1 MTKLRRTFE
10 VSRTSRRGRRRTQCS
25 GSRRGRRRTQCS
37 GSRRGRRRTQFLILA
52 ALVLLAAAVPAPA
65 PAQQQD
71 LPAVFSEVIDV
82 RVVNIEVVVTDRQ
95 GNRIHD
101 LKASDFELL
110 VDGEPTP
117 ISYFTEI
124 DEGLAQETAGGNVA
138 GVPELDANAPVGTSF
153 LIFVDDFFAI
163 KRDRDRVLDR
173 LEEDLAQLGPT
184 DRVAAVAFD
193 GMSVTMLTTWTNSPS
208 QLSDALREARRRRTF
223 GMMRG
228 AELRTNDDE
237 QTEQANLRAL
247 ANRFAEEGGVELP
260 EDVLRNSLR
269 GTELRYAT
277 NLESQLKS
285 SVLAAVATL
294 RSFANRPGRKV
305 MLLLAGGWPESPALY
320 TIAKGGI
327 GVDSLGAASDSRLM
341 SQDDLYGPLVSAANL
356 IGYTL
361 YPVDV
366 PGFRPTFSFDA
377 STGFDSNSA
386 ADPSAGAGAF
396 QEREMLQHNTL
407 QLLAHSTGGVP
418 MINSGRD
425 TALAD
430 VVADTRSYYWL
441 GFEPQRREDDEVHD
455 VEVRLVDYP
464 EYRVRSREGY
474 VDMSRGSEVTMMVE
488 GSLLFGNPPS
498 AKPLGVRFGK
508 PKKAGLGKMIVP
520 VEIAIPLDE
529 VQLLPVAGVWQNE
542 LEFRVTVMDK
552 NGNRSETPVEKI
564 RIAGGQEP
572 QPGQY
577 FTYQTGLELRRRE
590 HTFVIAV
597 YDPLSGAILSSS
609 GDLGPR

>member
-1 MTKLRRTFE
+1 MTKLRRTFDLPW
-10 VSRTSRRGRRRTQCS
+10 V
-25 GSRRGRRRTQCS
+25 
-37 GSRRGRRRTQFLILA
+37 LA
-52 ALVLLAAAVPAPA
+52 ALVLLAAMAMAPAPA
-65 PAQQQD
+65 PAQQDD

-82 RVVNIEVVVTDRQ
+82 RVVNIEVVVTDKQ

-117 ISYFTEI
+117 INYFTEI
-124 DEGLAQETAGGNVA
+124 EEGLARETAGAGVA
-138 GVPELDANAPVGTSF
+138 GVPNLDPNALVGTSF
-153 LIFVDDFFAI
+153 LLFIDDFFSI
-163 KRDRDRVLDR
+163 SRDRNRVLDR
-173 LEEDLAQLGPT
+173 LEEDLTELGPA

-193 GMSVTMLTTWTNSPS
+193 GKTVAMLTTWTNSPT
-208 QLSDALREARRRRTF
+208 QLSDALQQARRRKTH
-223 GMMRG
+223 GLMRM
-228 AELRTNDDE
+228 AELRTNDQE
-237 QTEQANLRAL
+237 RTEQANLRAM
-247 ANRFAEEGGVELP
+247 ANRFAEDGGVQLP
-260 EDVLRNSLR
+260 EDVMRNSLR

-277 NLESQLKS
+277 NLESQLER

-320 TIAKGGI
+320 TIADRGI
-327 GVDSLGAASDSRLM
+327 VAASLGASSDSRLM

-366 PGFRPTFSFDA
+366 PGFRPEFSLDA
-377 STGFDSNSA
+377 SVGLDGNSA
-386 ADPSAGAGAF
+386 GDPSRGAGAF
-396 QEREMLQHNTL
+396 QERELLQHSTL
-407 QLLAHSTGGVP
+407 QLLAYSTGGLP
-418 MINSGRD
+418 MINAGRL

-430 VVADTRSYYWL
+430 AVADTRSYYWL
-441 GFEPQRREDDEVHD
+441 GFEPQRREDDKAHGVD
-455 VEVRLVDYP
+455 VRLVGHP

-474 VDMSRGSEVTMMVE
+474 VDLSRGAEVTMMVE

-498 AKPLGVRFGK
+498 AKPLAVRFGK
-508 PKKAGLGKMIVP
+508 PKRARLGKMIVP
-520 VEIAIPLDE
+520 VAVSIPLDE
-529 VQLLPVAGVWQNE
+529 VALLPVAGVWQNE
-542 LEFRVTVMDK
+542 LEFRVTVMDE

-564 RIAGGQEP
+564 RIAGSQAP

-597 YDPLSGAILSSS
+597 YDPLTGAILSTS
-609 GDLGPR
+609 GEIGPK

>member
-1 MTKLRRTFE
+1 MTKLRRTFD
-10 VSRTSRRGRRRTQCS
+10 VHW
-25 GSRRGRRRTQCS
+25 
-37 GSRRGRRRTQFLILA
+37 IVA
-52 ALVLLAAAVPAPA
+52 ALVLLAAMAPAPA
-65 PAQQQD
+65 PAQQDD

-82 RVVNIEVVVTDRQ
+82 RVVNIEVVVTDKQ
-95 GNRIHD
+95 GNRIHG

-110 VDGEPTP
+110 VDREPTP
-117 ISYFTEI
+117 INYFTEI
-124 DEGLAQETAGGNVA
+124 EEGLARETAGADIA
-138 GVPELDANAPVGTSF
+138 GVPNLDPNAPVGTSF
-153 LIFVDDFFAI
+153 LLFIDDFFSI
-163 KRDRDRVLDR
+163 SRDRNRVLDR
-173 LEEDLAQLGPT
+173 LEDDLTQLGPA

-193 GMSVTMLTTWTNSPS
+193 GKTVAMLTTWTNSPT
-208 QLSDALREARRRRTF
+208 QLSDALREARRRKTH
-223 GMMRG
+223 GLMRMG
-228 AELRTNDDE
+228 ELHTNDQE
-237 QTEQANLRAL
+237 RTEQANLRAI
-247 ANRFAEEGGVELP
+247 ANRFAAEGGVQLP
-260 EDVLRNSLR
+260 EDVMRNSLR

-277 NLESQLKS
+277 NLESQLER

-320 TIAKGGI
+320 TIADRGL
-327 GVDSLGAASDSRLM
+327 VAASLGASTDSRLM

-366 PGFRPTFSFDA
+366 PGFRPEFSLGA
-377 STGFDSNSA
+377 SLGFDGNSA
-386 ADPSAGAGAF
+386 ADPSRGAGAF
-396 QEREMLQHNTL
+396 QERELLQHSTL
-407 QLLAHSTGGVP
+407 QLLAYSTGGLP

-430 VVADTRSYYWL
+430 AVADTRSYYWL
-441 GFEPQRREDDEVHD
+441 GFEPQRREDDVVHD
-455 VEVRLVDYP
+455 IDVRLVGYP

-508 PKKAGLGKMIVP
+508 PGRGGRGKMLVP
-520 VEIAIPLDE
+520 VEVAIPLDE
-529 VQLLPVAGVWQNE
+529 VALLPVAGVWQNE
-542 LEFRVTVMDK
+542 LEFRVTVMDE

-564 RIAGGQEP
+564 RIAGNQEP
-572 QPGQY
+572 HPGQY
-577 FTYQTGLELRRRE
+577 FTYQTSLQLRRRE

-597 YDPLSGAILSSS
+597 YDPLTGAILSSS
-609 GDLGPR
+609 GAIGPK

>member
-1 MTKLRRTFE
+1 MTKLRRTFD
-10 VSRTSRRGRRRTQCS
+10 VPW
-25 GSRRGRRRTQCS
+25 
-37 GSRRGRRRTQFLILA
+37 ILA
-52 ALVLLAAAVPAPA
+52 ALVLLAAAAPV
-65 PAQQQD
+65 PAQQED

-82 RVVNIEVVVTDRQ
+82 RVVNIEVVVTDKQ
-95 GNRIHD
+95 GNRIHG

-117 ISYFTEI
+117 INYFTEI
-124 DEGLAQETAGGNVA
+124 EEGLAGETAGADIA
-138 GVPELDANAPVGTSF
+138 GVPNLDPNAPVGTSF
-153 LIFVDDFFAI
+153 LLFIDDFFSI
-163 KRDRDRVLDR
+163 GRDRDRVLDR
-173 LEEDLAQLGPT
+173 LENDLTQLGPA

-193 GMSVTMLTTWTNSPS
+193 GKSVAMLTTWTNSPS
-208 QLSDALREARRRRTF
+208 QLSDALREARRRKTF
-223 GMMRG
+223 GLMRM
-228 AELRTNDDE
+228 AELRTSDQE
-237 QTEQANLRAL
+237 RTEQANLRAI
-247 ANRFAEEGGVELP
+247 ANRFAEEGGVQLP

-269 GTELRYAT
+269 GTELHYAT
-277 NLESQLKS
+277 NLESQLER
-285 SVLAAVATL
+285 SVLAVVATL

-320 TIAKGGI
+320 TIADRGI
-327 GVDSLGAASDSRLM
+327 VAASLGASSDSRLM

-366 PGFRPTFSFDA
+366 PGFRPQFSLDA
-377 STGFDSNSA
+377 SAGISGNSA
-386 ADPSAGAGAF
+386 GDPSRGAGAF
-396 QEREMLQHNTL
+396 QERELLQHSTL
-407 QLLAHSTGGVP
+407 QLLAHATGGLP
-418 MINSGRD
+418 MINSRRD

-455 VEVRLVDYP
+455 IDVRLVGYP

-474 VDMSRGSEVTMMVE
+474 VDMSRGAEVTMMVE

-508 PKKAGLGKMIVP
+508 PQRGGRGKMLVP
-520 VEIAIPLDE
+520 VEVAIPLDE
-529 VQLLPVAGVWQNE
+529 VALLPVAGVWQNE
-542 LEFRVTVMDK
+542 LEFRVTVMDE
-552 NGNRSETPVEKI
+552 NGSRSETPVEKI
-564 RIAGGQEP
+564 RIAGNQKP

-577 FTYQTGLELRRRE
+577 FTYQTSLQLRRRE

-597 YDPLSGAILSSS
+597 YDPLTGAILSSS
-609 GDLGPR
+609 GAIGPK

>member
-1 MTKLRRTFE
+1 MTKLRRPFDVPWT
-10 VSRTSRRGRRRTQCS
+10 
-25 GSRRGRRRTQCS
+25 
-37 GSRRGRRRTQFLILA
+37 LAAA
-52 ALVLLAAAVPAPA
+52 ALVLLAAVAMAPAPA
-65 PAQQQD
+65 PAQQDD

-82 RVVNIEVVVTDRQ
+82 RVVNLEVVVTDKQ
-95 GNRIHD
+95 GNRIHG

-117 ISYFTEI
+117 INYFTEI
-124 DEGLAQETAGGNVA
+124 EEGLARETAGAEVA
-138 GVPELDANAPVGTSF
+138 GVPNLDPNEAVGTSF
-153 LIFVDDFFAI
+153 LLFIDDFFSI

-173 LEEDLAQLGPT
+173 LEKDLTELGPA

-193 GMSVTMLTTWTNSPS
+193 GKTVAMLTAWTNSPT
-208 QLSDALREARRRRTF
+208 QLSDALQQARRRKSH
-223 GMMRG
+223 GLMRM
-228 AELRTNDDE
+228 AELRTNDQE
-237 QTEQANLRAL
+237 RTEQANLRAM

-277 NLESQLKS
+277 TLESQLER

-320 TIAKGGI
+320 TIADRGI
-327 GVDSLGAASDSRLM
+327 VAASLGASSDSRLM

-366 PGFRPTFSFDA
+366 PGFRPEFSLDA
-377 STGFDSNSA
+377 SVGLDSNSA
-386 ADPSAGAGAF
+386 GNPSAGAGAF
-396 QEREMLQHNTL
+396 QERELLQHSTL
-407 QLLAHSTGGVP
+407 QLLAYSTGGLP

-430 VVADTRSYYWL
+430 AVADTRSYYWL

-455 VEVRLVDYP
+455 VDVRLVGYP

-474 VDMSRGSEVTMMVE
+474 VDLSRSSEVTMMVE

-508 PKKAGLGKMIVP
+508 PKKAGMGKMIVP
-520 VEIAIPLDE
+520 VAVSIPLDE
-529 VQLLPVAGVWQNE
+529 VALLPVAGVWQNE
-542 LEFRVTVMDK
+542 LEFRVTVMDE

-564 RIAGGQEP
+564 RIAGNQPP

-597 YDPLSGAILSSS
+597 YDPLTGAILSTS
-609 GDLGPR
+609 GEIGPK

>member
-1 MTKLRRTFE
+1 MTKLRRRFD
-10 VSRTSRRGRRRTQCS
+10 VPW
-25 GSRRGRRRTQCS
+25 
-37 GSRRGRRRTQFLILA
+37 ILA
-52 ALVLLAAAVPAPA
+52 ALVLLAAAAPV
-65 PAQQQD
+65 PAQQED

-82 RVVNIEVVVTDRQ
+82 RVVNIEVVVTDKQ
-95 GNRIHD
+95 GNRIHG

-117 ISYFTEI
+117 INYFTEI
-124 DEGLAQETAGGNVA
+124 EEGLAGETAGADIA
-138 GVPELDANAPVGTSF
+138 GVPNLDPNAPVGTSF
-153 LIFVDDFFAI
+153 LLFIDDFFSI
-163 KRDRDRVLDR
+163 GRDRDRVLDR
-173 LEEDLAQLGPT
+173 LEDDLTQLGPA

-193 GMSVTMLTTWTNSPS
+193 GKSVAMLTTWTNSPS
-208 QLSDALREARRRRTF
+208 QLSDALREARRRKTF
-223 GMMRG
+223 GLMRM
-228 AELRTNDDE
+228 AELRTSDQE
-237 QTEQANLRAL
+237 RTEQANLRAI
-247 ANRFAEEGGVELP
+247 ANRFAEEGGVQLP

-277 NLESQLKS
+277 NLESQLER
-285 SVLAAVATL
+285 SVLAVVATL

-320 TIAKGGI
+320 TIADRGI
-327 GVDSLGAASDSRLM
+327 VAASLGASSDSRLM

-366 PGFRPTFSFDA
+366 PGFRPQFSLDA
-377 STGFDSNSA
+377 SVGISGNSA
-386 ADPSAGAGAF
+386 GDPSRGAGAF
-396 QEREMLQHNTL
+396 QERELLQHSTL
-407 QLLAHSTGGVP
+407 QLLAHATGGLP
-418 MINSGRD
+418 MINSRRD

-455 VEVRLVDYP
+455 IDVRLVGYP

-474 VDMSRGSEVTMMVE
+474 VDMSRGAEVTMMVE

-508 PKKAGLGKMIVP
+508 PQRGGRGKMLVP
-520 VEIAIPLDE
+520 VEVAIPLDE
-529 VQLLPVAGVWQNE
+529 VALLPVAGVWQNE
-542 LEFRVTVMDK
+542 LEFRVTVMDE
-552 NGNRSETPVEKI
+552 NGSRSETPVEKI
-564 RIAGGQEP
+564 RIAGNQKP

-577 FTYQTGLELRRRE
+577 FTYHTSLQLRRRE

-597 YDPLSGAILSSS
+597 YDPLTGAILSSS
-609 GDLGPR
+609 GAIGPK

>member
-1 MTKLRRTFE
+1 MTKLRRTFDMPW
-10 VSRTSRRGRRRTQCS
+10 V
-25 GSRRGRRRTQCS
+25 
-37 GSRRGRRRTQFLILA
+37 LA
-52 ALVLLAAAVPAPA
+52 ALVLLAAMAMAPAPA
-65 PAQQQD
+65 PAQQDD

-82 RVVNIEVVVTDRQ
+82 RVVNIEVVVTDKQ

-117 ISYFTEI
+117 INYFTEI
-124 DEGLAQETAGGNVA
+124 EEGLARETAGAGVA
-138 GVPELDANAPVGTSF
+138 GVPNLDPNAPVGTSF
-153 LIFVDDFFAI
+153 LLFIDDFFSI
-163 KRDRDRVLDR
+163 SRDRNRVLDR
-173 LEEDLAQLGPT
+173 LEEDLTQLGPA

-193 GMSVTMLTTWTNSPS
+193 GKRVAMLTTWTNSPT
-208 QLSDALREARRRRTF
+208 QLSDALQQARRRKAH
-223 GMMRG
+223 GLMRM
-228 AELRTNDDE
+228 AELRTNDQE
-237 QTEQANLRAL
+237 RTEQANLRAI
-247 ANRFAEEGGVELP
+247 ANRFAEEGGVQLP
-260 EDVLRNSLR
+260 EDVMRNSLR

-277 NLESQLKS
+277 NLESQLER

-320 TIAKGGI
+320 TIADRGI
-327 GVDSLGAASDSRLM
+327 VAASLGAASDSRLM

-366 PGFRPTFSFDA
+366 PGFRPEFSLDA
-377 STGFDSNSA
+377 SVGLDGNSA
-386 ADPSAGAGAF
+386 GDPSRGAGAF
-396 QEREMLQHNTL
+396 QERELLQHSTL
-407 QLLAHSTGGVP
+407 QLLAHSTGGLP
-418 MINSGRD
+418 MINAGRL

-430 VVADTRSYYWL
+430 AVADTRSYYWL
-441 GFEPQRREDDEVHD
+441 GFEPQRREDDKAHD
-455 VEVRLVDYP
+455 VDVRLVGHP

-474 VDMSRGSEVTMMVE
+474 VDMSRGAEVTMMVE

-498 AKPLGVRFGK
+498 AKPLAVRFGK
-508 PKKAGLGKMIVP
+508 PKRARLGKMIVP
-520 VEIAIPLDE
+520 VAVSIPLDE
-529 VQLLPVAGVWQNE
+529 VALLPVAGVWQNE
-542 LEFRVTVMDK
+542 LEFRVTVMDE

-564 RIAGGQEP
+564 RIAGNQPP

-597 YDPLSGAILSSS
+597 YDPLTGAILSTS
-609 GDLGPR
+609 GEIGPK

>member
-1 MTKLRRTFE
+1 MTKLRRTFDMPW
-10 VSRTSRRGRRRTQCS
+10 V
-25 GSRRGRRRTQCS
+25 
-37 GSRRGRRRTQFLILA
+37 LA
-52 ALVLLAAAVPAPA
+52 ALVLLAAMAMAPAPA
-65 PAQQQD
+65 PAQQDD

-82 RVVNIEVVVTDRQ
+82 RVVNIEVVVTDKQ

-117 ISYFTEI
+117 INYFTEI
-124 DEGLAQETAGGNVA
+124 EEGLARETAGAGVA
-138 GVPELDANAPVGTSF
+138 GVPNLDPNAPVGTSF
-153 LIFVDDFFAI
+153 LLFIDDFFSI
-163 KRDRDRVLDR
+163 SRDRNRVLDR
-173 LEEDLAQLGPT
+173 LEEDLTELGPA

-193 GMSVTMLTTWTNSPS
+193 GKTVAMLTTWTNSPT
-208 QLSDALREARRRRTF
+208 QLSDALQQARRRKTH
-223 GMMRG
+223 GLMRM
-228 AELRTNDDE
+228 AELRTNDQE
-237 QTEQANLRAL
+237 RTEQANLRAM
-247 ANRFAEEGGVELP
+247 ANRFAEDGGVQLP
-260 EDVLRNSLR
+260 EDVMRNSLR

-277 NLESQLKS
+277 NLESQLER

-320 TIAKGGI
+320 TIADRGI
-327 GVDSLGAASDSRLM
+327 VAASLGASSDSRLM

-366 PGFRPTFSFDA
+366 PGFRPEFSLDA
-377 STGFDSNSA
+377 SVGFDGNSA
-386 ADPSAGAGAF
+386 GDPSRGAGAF
-396 QEREMLQHNTL
+396 QERELLQHSTL
-407 QLLAHSTGGVP
+407 QLLAHSTGGLP
-418 MINSGRD
+418 MINAGRL

-430 VVADTRSYYWL
+430 AVADTRSYYWL
-441 GFEPQRREDDEVHD
+441 GFEPQRREDDKAHD
-455 VEVRLVDYP
+455 VDVRLVGHP

-474 VDMSRGSEVTMMVE
+474 VDMSRGAEVTMMVE

-498 AKPLGVRFGK
+498 AKPLAVRFGK
-508 PKKAGLGKMIVP
+508 PKRARLGKMIVP
-520 VEIAIPLDE
+520 VAVSIPLDE
-529 VQLLPVAGVWQNE
+529 VALLPVAGVWQNE
-542 LEFRVTVMDK
+542 LEFRVTVMDE

-564 RIAGGQEP
+564 RIAGNQPP

-597 YDPLSGAILSSS
+597 YDPLTGAILSTS
-609 GDLGPR
+609 GEIGPK